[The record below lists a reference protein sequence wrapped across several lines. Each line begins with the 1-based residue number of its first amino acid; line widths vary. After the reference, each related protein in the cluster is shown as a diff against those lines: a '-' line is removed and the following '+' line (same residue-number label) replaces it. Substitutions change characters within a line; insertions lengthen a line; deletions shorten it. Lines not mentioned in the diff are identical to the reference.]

1 MDFNKIPL
9 VFVHFQFIRMAMR
22 FGCHTCSDKGDYEDS
37 GFELQGRA
45 IQTRNHTLYCIGT
58 CQYSIRGEGE
68 LLFVLGSSNVDN
80 LLCYSVHR
88 HRIDESIRA

>member
-1 MDFNKIPL
+1 MIWL
-9 VFVHFQFIRMAMR
+9 A
-22 FGCHTCSDKGDYEDS
+22 CEDYEDN

-58 CQYSIRGEGE
+58 CQYSIREKGE